1 MLQLY
6 VTEYTRINL
15 KITVLNN
22 FFAYCVILGGLGDV
36 LYFPMVYNTF
46 VLVEI
51 LPLSVATPQL
61 HYTWKFPI
69 SKCMLF
75 DLDQKPF
82 IKHYSVQDC
91 DGHKGHVI
99 MCTSYGGILK
109 RQGPYKSISFLHP
122 PPLFQSFLPPFSSEK

>member
-82 IKHYSVQDC
+82 IKQYSVQDC

-99 MCTSYGGILK
+99 MCTSYGGSSK
-109 RQGPYKSISFLHP
+109 GRGHTNQSASFT
-122 PPLFQSFLPPFSSEK
+122 PPLISILPSSLF